1 MKFRVFTNAANGRKV
16 AVNIDSVKYI
26 EVADE
31 NAKTTYIFIDSLTL
45 AYDDAPDSQ
54 MVPVVIEV
62 EEDFDVV
69 FSRLNTIAE

>member
-1 MKFRVFTNAANGRKV
+1 MKFRVFTNAANGCKV

-31 NAKTTYIFIDSLTL
+31 NAKTTFIYITGFSLSY
-45 AYDDAPDSQ
+45 YDKLDAG